1 MGSLNLGH
9 LQGMVR
15 TAALGAVAGASV
27 AVYIRPTSGAG
38 AVTTAGALIG
48 TPTLATVYSDQDGD
62 AAITNPL
69 TTGSDGSFAC
79 FLAPGTYDLKISGG
93 PLSAAYGEQFKQV
106 LGGLSDLGHAAMP
119 EGSARCYYV
128 ADATAKTALTK
139 MQQGDLAYQVDT
151 AIAYVYNGSSWVQLT
166 STIKSHGHL
175 HLGVPNGEQTGHD
188 AVAGTYQDMTK
199 EPGTGGGTA
208 PIWKA
213 GEGALFTASDWPTS
227 HTAKFVFVGNP
238 DTTTGAGF
246 VRLYDVTAAAA
257 VASSELTLETG
268 AGATTLK
275 EYRSSAITLV
285 TAHKYRAQFKF
296 TSDTIH
302 GVYVADAYVEIVSA

>member
-93 PLSAAYGEQFKQV
+93 PLSAAYGEQCKQV
-106 LGGLSDLGHAAMP
+106 LGAVSDSGYAATLP
-119 EGSARCYYV
+119 GSARAYYV
-128 ADATAKTALTK
+128 ANATAKTALSK
-139 MQQGDLAYQVDT
+139 LQQGDLCYQVDT
-151 AIAYVYNGSSWVQLT
+151 GVAYVYSGAAWIQMTTVP
-166 STIKSHGHL
+166 KSHGRL
-175 HLGVPNGEQTGHD
+175 PLGVPNGQTGHD
-188 AVAGTYQDMTK
+188 TEADTYQDMTL
-199 EPGTGGGTA
+199 EPGTGGGEA

-213 GEGALFTASDWPTS
+213 GEGVLFTAGDWPTS
-227 HTAKFVFVGNP
+227 HVAKLVLIGCP
-238 DTTTGAGF
+238 DDTVGAGF
-246 VRLYDVTAAAA
+246 VRLYDVTAGAA
-257 VASSELTLETG
+257 VASSEITLATG
-268 AGATTLK
+268 SGATTLK

-296 TSDTIH
+296 TSGTTH